1 MSTGKLIYIIT
12 MGFTLISFGGIT
24 YLFKKKKDF
33 SLLSGYSN
41 RPEEEKQ
48 YLQES
53 GYLKAMSNVFFTSFW
68 IILVTFI
75 VGLFPIPWAFEIGL
89 SVFIIYLM
97 IGFIWVQRY
106 EVPHKRKKMYWLSG
120 ILSGGT
126 LIFIAV
132 IATLGFIDNN
142 DFHIHEDTFEISGMY
157 GVEWD
162 LEDIEKVQ
170 LLDELP
176 EVIMRT
182 NGFAMSNVLKG
193 KFNLEEPYGSGLLF
207 IQGDEKPY
215 LAIITEDSYIIMNR
229 KESEETIQ
237 LYDELIQATK

>member
-33 SLLSGYSN
+33 SLLSGYSK

-75 VGLFPIPWAFEIGL
+75 VGLFPIPWAFEIGM

-132 IATLGFIDNN
+132 IATLGFIN
-142 DFHIHEDTFEISGMY
+142 
-157 GVEWD
+157 
-162 LEDIEKVQ
+162 K
-170 LLDELP
+170 
-176 EVIMRT
+176 
-182 NGFAMSNVLKG
+182 
-193 KFNLEEPYGSGLLF
+193 
-207 IQGDEKPY
+207 
-215 LAIITEDSYIIMNR
+215 
-229 KESEETIQ
+229 
-237 LYDELIQATK
+237 